1 MQEMCDIVDGFAHRD
16 KMLMPKYVINAAND
30 EFFLP
35 TDTRYVDVQ
44 NDGLSSHIFSDIF
57 GSRCPTS
64 RS

>member
-35 TDTRYVDVQ
+35 TDTRY
-44 NDGLSSHIFSDIF
+44 NGPNEELFHIFNFQGIF
-57 GSRCPTS
+57 GSRCPTT